1 MKTFASWINEYAD
14 FGLGMQNQKK
24 DPEPKNQEDPLM
36 PLSVEYVTNSLR
48 KVMLGEKYVIPN
60 DFFGDMQWGN
70 QDGALLLAFSN
81 FGGNRAVI
89 RKLIH
94 DLEGEPRWI
103 CKKVIE
109 VKNLFDDK
117 PDTLIFKI
125 RENLEKIDYEGLDA
139 PIPDFEDFQ
148 RMVITI
154 ASTLRRQT
162 TQRIFMYEGI
172 RVIKENE
179 KYIIHFGVTGMG
191 VQRRDQKRLDQF
203 AIHAEYHKKAGLI
216 KITGT
221 PLGDKIA
228 QHRWIYD
235 PSNFIEWFSPKQGEE
250 EISRAMLHHFNCY

>member
-1 MKTFASWINEYAD
+1 MKTFANWINEYAD
-14 FGLGMQNQKK
+14 FGLGIENEKK
-24 DPEPKNQEDPLM
+24 DPEPKNHEDPLM
-36 PLSVEYVTNSLR
+36 PLNVEYVTTALR
-48 KVMLGEKYVIPN
+48 KVILGEKYVIPN
-60 DFFGDMQWGN
+60 DYFSDVQWGD
-70 QDGALLLAFSN
+70 QDGALRATFTN
-81 FGGNRAVI
+81 FGGNRVVL

-109 VKNLFDDK
+109 IKNFYDEVPDK
-117 PDTLIFKI
+117 LTFKI
-125 RENLEKIDYEGLDA
+125 RESLEKLDYEGLDA
-139 PIPDFEDFQ
+139 PIPDFDEFQ

-154 ASTLRRQT
+154 ASTLRRKT

-191 VQRRDQKRLDQF
+191 VQARGQRRVDQF

-216 KITGT
+216 KISGE
-221 PLGDKIA
+221 PLGDRIDK
-228 QHRWIYD
+228 HRWIYD
-235 PSNFIEWFSPKQGEE
+235 PSYFIEWFSPKQGEE